1 MRARSESILVR
12 ALAGLPDG
20 LLRVMV
26 GRPVV
31 IDGQELHVEAQLGLR
46 LLELGGSPP
55 LETLSVVEARG
66 QVAADARAF
75 EGPKCALSR
84 VEEVI
89 VGGAAGPLRARLYVP
104 DGGSRD
110 GGLLVYFHGGGF
122 VVCDLE
128 THDNTCRFL
137 ARHVGV
143 AVLSVDYRR
152 APENRFPA
160 AIEDA
165 LVAFQF
171 ALEHATDFGA
181 DPARVAVGGDSAGG
195 NLAAG
200 VACLTASQRSAAPA
214 FQLLFYPWLDLSRKR
229 ASYDLFGDGFYLTER
244 ELDWYKSHYL
254 TQESDALD
262 PRCSPLLTKEL
273 ATVAPAYVATAGF
286 DPLRDEGEE
295 YAARLREAG
304 VPVAVRRHPS
314 LIHAF
319 VNAIGIGHIGR
330 DALLEAAGALR
341 VGLATARPRVSAA
354 AEINQS
360 PAVSAPA

>member
-1 MRARSESILVR
+1 MRARSESVLVR
-12 ALAGLPDG
+12 ALAGLPAG
-20 LLRVMV
+20 WLRVMV

-31 IDGQELHVEAQLGLR
+31 IDGQELHVEAQLGLK

-55 LETLSVVEARG
+55 LETLSVE
-66 QVAADARAF
+66 DARARVVVDALAF
-75 EGPKCALSR
+75 EGSKCVVSR
-84 VEEVI
+84 VEEVALDG
-89 VGGAAGPLRARLYVP
+89 VNGPLGARLYIP
-104 DGGSRD
+104 SDGPGE

-122 VVCDLE
+122 VVGDLE
-128 THDNTCRFL
+128 THDNTCRFI
-137 ARHVGV
+137 AQHAGA

-165 LVAFQF
+165 LAAFRF
-171 ALEHATDFGA
+171 ALNHAAEFGA

-200 VACLTASQRSAAPA
+200 VACLAAGDGAGAPA

-229 ASYDLFGDGFYLTER
+229 ASYELFADGFYLTER
-244 ELDWYKSHYL
+244 ELDWYKGHYV
-254 TQESDALD
+254 TGEADALD
-262 PRCSPLLTKEL
+262 PRCSPLLTNEL
-273 ATVAPAYVATAGF
+273 AGVAPAYVATAGF

-304 VPVAVRRHPS
+304 VPVALRRHPG
-314 LIHAF
+314 LVHAF
-319 VNAIGIGHIGR
+319 VNAIAIGHVGR

-341 VGLATARPRVSAA
+341 VGLSAARPTTVHAR
-354 AEINQS
+354 
-360 PAVSAPA
+360 

>member
-1 MRARSESILVR
+1 MRARTESGLVR

-26 GRPVV
+26 GRPVA
-31 IDGQELHVEAQLGLR
+31 IDGQELHVEAQLGLK
-46 LLELGGSPP
+46 LLKLGGSPP
-55 LETLSVVEARG
+55 LETLSVAEARA
-66 QVAADARAF
+66 QIVADARAF
-75 EGPKCALSR
+75 EGPKCTVSR
-84 VEEVI
+84 VEEVTL
-89 VGGAAGPLRARLYVP
+89 GGATGPLGARLYVP
-104 DGGSRD
+104 ADRHQD

-137 ARHVGV
+137 AQHAGA

-165 LVAFQF
+165 LAAFRF
-171 ALEHATDFGA
+171 ALDHATEFGA

-200 VACLTASQRSAAPA
+200 VACLTASQRGRAPV

-244 ELDWYKSHYL
+244 ELDWYKAHYV
-254 TQESDALD
+254 TTETDALD
-262 PRCSPLLTKEL
+262 PRCSPLLTSEL
-273 ATVAPAYVATAGF
+273 AGVAPAYVATAGF

-295 YAARLREAG
+295 YAARLRDAG
-304 VPVAVRRHPS
+304 VPVALRRHS
-314 LIHAF
+314 GLVHAF
-319 VNAIGIGHIGR
+319 VNAIGIGHVGR

-341 VGLATARPRVSAA
+341 VGLAAARP
-354 AEINQS
+354 S
-360 PAVSAPA
+360 PTRAD

>member
-1 MRARSESILVR
+1 MMRVRIESVLVR

-20 LLRVMV
+20 LQRLMV

-31 IDGQELHVEAQLGLR
+31 IDGQELHVEAQLALK

-55 LETLSVVEARG
+55 LETLSVAEARA
-66 QVAADARAF
+66 QIVVDALAF
-75 EGPKCALSR
+75 EGPKCAVGR
-84 VEEVI
+84 VEELT
-89 VGGAAGPLRARLYVP
+89 VGVATGSLGARLYVP
-104 DGGSRD
+104 AGSPGDR
-110 GGLLVYFHGGGF
+110 GLLVYFHGGGF

-137 ARHVGV
+137 AQHSGA
-143 AVLSVDYRR
+143 AVLSVDYRL

-165 LVAFQF
+165 LAAFRF
-171 ALEHATDFGA
+171 ALDHATEFGA

-200 VACLTASQRSAAPA
+200 VACLAAGQRGPAPA
-214 FQLLFYPWLDLSRKR
+214 FQLLFYPWLDLSRKG
-229 ASYDLFGDGFYLTER
+229 ASYALFGDGFYLTER
-244 ELDWYKSHYL
+244 ELDWYKGHYV
-254 TQESDALD
+254 TQEADALD

-273 ATVAPAYVATAGF
+273 VGVAPAYVATAGF

-304 VPVAVRRHPS
+304 VPVALRRHPG

-319 VNAIGIGHIGR
+319 VNAIGIGHVGR

-341 VGLATARPRVSAA
+341 VGLAAARPTTTRAG
-354 AEINQS
+354 
-360 PAVSAPA
+360 